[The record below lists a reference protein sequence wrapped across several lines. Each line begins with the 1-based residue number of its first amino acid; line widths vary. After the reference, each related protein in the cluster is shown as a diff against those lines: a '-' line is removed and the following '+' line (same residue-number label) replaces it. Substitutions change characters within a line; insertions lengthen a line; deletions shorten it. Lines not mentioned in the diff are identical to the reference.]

1 MFFGAS
7 KDIEIDQVGIEVDT
21 KTHFQMFDWIC
32 NPLSCSIQNNFQYK
46 ISSQINKSIRLL
58 KSNWFEMSKISENL
72 VFTPKL
78 K

>member
-32 NPLSCSIQNNFQYK
+32 NPLSCSIQDNFQ
-46 ISSQINKSIRLL
+46 
-58 KSNWFEMSKISENL
+58 
-72 VFTPKL
+72 
-78 K
+78 